1 MNSPISLLLALQ
13 DKDVKLSAIK
23 AKLASATL
31 EIKSISKEIESSE
44 KRFDEHKA
52 EFRALEAKAANMR
65 AERKQLEAKI
75 SKYRKQM
82 LETKK
87 NDDYLALNDE
97 INRMSA
103 MVSDMESAELQTMMD
118 LDVGRET
125 LEEHKAECEHD
136 IAMLNGRIWEIKE
149 HLARLESECED
160 AQEQVAEAESKLPEI
175 FLHAYRKIR
184 NSGKKFPIVVRYDG
198 EKCCGCFLKVSA
210 EVASK
215 FSDPDQPVL
224 CEQCGRIMYAP
235 HSES

>member
-23 AKLASATL
+23 AKLASAPL

-52 EFRALEAKAANMR
+52 EFKALEAKAAKMR

-198 EKCCGCFLKVSA
+198 EKCCGCFLKVSS

-215 FSDPDQPVL
+215 ISDPNQPV
-224 CEQCGRIMYAP
+224 
-235 HSES
+235 

>member
-23 AKLASATL
+23 AKLASAPL

-52 EFRALEAKAANMR
+52 EFKALEAKAANMR

-160 AQEQVAEAESKLPEI
+160 AQEQVAEAESKLSEI

-215 FSDPDQPVL
+215 CPAKKLSML
-224 CEQCGRIMYAP
+224 RRA
-235 HSES
+235 

>member
-23 AKLASATL
+23 AKLASAPL

-52 EFRALEAKAANMR
+52 EFKALEAKAANMR

-149 HLARLESECED
+149 HLARLESECEG
-160 AQEQVAEAESKLPEI
+160 ALE
-175 FLHAYRKIR
+175 
-184 NSGKKFPIVVRYDG
+184 
-198 EKCCGCFLKVSA
+198 
-210 EVASK
+210 
-215 FSDPDQPVL
+215 
-224 CEQCGRIMYAP
+224 
-235 HSES
+235 

>member
-23 AKLASATL
+23 AKLASAPL

-52 EFRALEAKAANMR
+52 EFKALEAKAANMR

-198 EKCCGCFLKVSA
+198 ENCCGCFLKVSA

>member
-23 AKLASATL
+23 AKLASAPL

-52 EFRALEAKAANMR
+52 EFKALEAKAANMR

-136 IAMLNGRIWEIKE
+136 IAMLNGRIWEIKSIWRA
-149 HLARLESECED
+149 LKANART
-160 AQEQVAEAESKLPEI
+160 P
-175 FLHAYRKIR
+175 R
-184 NSGKKFPIVVRYDG
+184 NRSPRPKANFPKYFCTPTAR
-198 EKCCGCFLKVSA
+198 
-210 EVASK
+210 
-215 FSDPDQPVL
+215 
-224 CEQCGRIMYAP
+224 
-235 HSES
+235 